1 MSRHSTL
8 GAAALALVALLWA
21 APLPAADEVVRR
33 FGRASVRA
41 DVSRARPGGVIVVT
55 LTGVRLGAASAIL
68 DGRRAPFHGGRAL
81 VPVPADAPPGSRRL
95 GIEIRGRGGLQ
106 RVAVPVAIGAAPPA
120 GAARLL
126 APEVA
131 ARLGDEAAVRD
142 GRRLLA
148 ALRTTAFKLLHAPP
162 LLAPAAGTPS
172 LGFGAALSYV
182 DQAAIGPRF
191 DGLYGEIHRGLDYD
205 AEPGTP
211 VRAPGAG
218 VVTLAE
224 SLALPGLTVVIDHGQ
239 GLVSMLCHLS
249 QLHVAPGATV
259 TAGATVGLAGATG
272 IAETP
277 HLHWALS
284 LHGVAVDPAIFLDG
298 WLRRE

>member
-1 MSRHSTL
+1 MSRRWDSRL

-41 DVSRARPGGVIVVT
+41 DVTRARPGGVIVVR

-81 VPVPADAPPGSRRL
+81 VPVAADAPPGSRRL
-95 GIEIRGRGGLQ
+95 GIEIRARRGRQ
-106 RVAVPVAIGAAPPA
+106 RVAVPVAIGAVAPA

-131 ARLGDEAAVRD
+131 AKIGDEAAVRD

-148 ALRTTAFKLLHAPP
+148 ALRTTSVKLLHAPP
-162 LLAPAAGTPS
+162 LLAPLAGTPT

-191 DGLYGEIHRGLDYD
+191 DGHYGEIHRGLDYD

-211 VRAPGAG
+211 LRAPGAG
-218 VVTLAE
+218 VVTMAE
-224 SLALPGLTVVIDHGQ
+224 SLTLPGLTVVIDHGQ
-239 GLVSMLCHLS
+239 GLVSVLSHLS
-249 QLHVAPGATV
+249 RLDVATGATV
-259 TAGATVGLAGATG
+259 GAGATVGLTGASGIAGA
-272 IAETP
+272 P
-277 HLHWALS
+277 HLHWAVY
-284 LHGVAVDPAIFLDG
+284 LHGVAVDPAVFLSP
-298 WLRRE
+298 L